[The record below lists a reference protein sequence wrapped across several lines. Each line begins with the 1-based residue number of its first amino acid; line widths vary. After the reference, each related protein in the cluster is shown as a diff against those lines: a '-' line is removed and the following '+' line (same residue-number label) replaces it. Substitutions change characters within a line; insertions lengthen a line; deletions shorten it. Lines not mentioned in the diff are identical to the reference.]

1 MLAVAMVATA
11 GTTYAQYGS
20 DGLRFSQ
27 TNYGSTA
34 RFKGMG
40 NAQIGVGGDM
50 SSLGGNPAGLGLFTR
65 SEFAFTPEF
74 NQAGANSSFLSS
86 STKADKNRLNINQ
99 LGAVFYTPSIR
110 MKGQDTQKG
119 VISTV
124 FGLGY
129 TRNNDYSLESNFG
142 GTNNNNSIRNYFA
155 ELANRYKDP
164 NDNSLEKSSLEGMAY
179 DNFLINFNTPGNT
192 NSYTANETINNPF
205 TANTQS
211 KNEIRS
217 GSVSEFNFA
226 GAVNISNQV
235 YIGANIGL
243 VSLRYT
249 SDAEFTEQGSLK
261 AYDDNVSSP
270 TFGQYG
276 PTESYT
282 LSYLQ
287 NQETRGSGVNGRLG
301 IIFRPVSAFRIG
313 ATFQTPTW
321 FTIDDTYSETLNN
334 RLSNDVY
341 TNQATVYEFTYN
353 LRTPLKGSLGASY
366 VIGGQGIISA
376 DVDFIDYSSIRFST
390 NGSNGGTDVINSSNA
405 AVRNNYTSA
414 VNYRVGGEYKVDNI
428 SLRAGYGLNGSPFK
442 NDDDKLFE
450 TKMYS
455 GGLGYRVDNYYFD
468 LAYQRVETNGTS
480 LPYTLNNGSEPVAS
494 SKFTNNNFFLTFGIR
509 F

>member
-1 MLAVAMVATA
+1 MLAVAMVATV

-27 TNYGSTA
+27 SNYGSTA

-74 NQAGANSSFLSS
+74 NQSGVDANFLGTN
-86 STKADKNRLNINQ
+86 TKTDKSRLNINQ
-99 LGAVFYTPSIR
+99 LGAVFYAPSTR
-110 MKGQDTQKG
+110 MRGQDAQKG
-119 VISTV
+119 VVSSV

-129 TRNNDYSLESNFG
+129 SRNNDYAMESNFG
-142 GTNNNNSIRNYFA
+142 GINNNNSVRNFFA
-155 ELANRYKDP
+155 ELANRSKDP
-164 NDNSLEKSSLEGMAY
+164 GNNSIATNSLEGMAY
-179 DNFLINFNTPGNT
+179 DSYLINFNSPGSPNA
-192 NSYTANETINNPF
+192 YTADPFSQNN
-205 TANTQS
+205 QS

-226 GAVNISNQV
+226 GAINISNQV

-249 SDAEFTEQGSLK
+249 SDSEFTETGSLNP
-261 AYDDNVSSP
+261 YDQVDGFTGVENYS
-270 TFGQYG
+270 
-276 PTESYT
+276 

-321 FTIDDTYSETLNN
+321 FTIDDTYSEVVNN
-334 RLSNDVY
+334 KLSNDVF
-341 TNQATVYEFTYN
+341 TNNAITYDFTYN

-390 NGSNGGTDVINSSNA
+390 ADGGVGQTEINNSNA
-405 AVRNNYTSA
+405 TVRNNYTSA
-414 VNYRVGGEYKVDNI
+414 VNYRVGGEYKIENI
-428 SLRAGYGLNGSPFK
+428 SLRAGYGLNGSPYK
-442 NDDDKLFE
+442 NDDDKLFD

-455 GGLGYRVDNYYFD
+455 GGLGYRVNNYYFD
-468 LAYQRVETNGTS
+468 LAYQRVETNGTN
-480 LPYTLNNGSEPVAS
+480 LPYTLNNGSEPMAS
-494 SKFTNNNFFLTFGIR
+494 SKFTNNNFFLTFGLR

>member
-1 MLAVAMVATA
+1 MLAVAMVATV

-27 TNYGSTA
+27 SNYGSTA

-74 NQAGANSSFLSS
+74 NQSSVDGSFLG
-86 STKADKNRLNINQ
+86 TNMKTDKSRLNINQ
-99 LGAVFYTPSIR
+99 IGAVFYAPSTR
-110 MKGQDTQKG
+110 MKGQDAQKG
-119 VISTV
+119 VVSTV

-129 TRNNDYSLESNFG
+129 TRNNDYAMESNFG
-142 GTNNNNSIRNYFA
+142 GVNNNNSIRSFFA

-164 NDNSLEKSSLEGMAY
+164 SDNSIATNSLEGMAY
-179 DNFLINFNTPGNT
+179 DSYLINFNTPGNA
-192 NSYTANETINNPF
+192 NSYTADPFSQNN
-205 TANTQS
+205 QL

-226 GAVNISNQV
+226 GAINISNQV

-249 SDAEFTEQGSLK
+249 SDSEFTETGSLNP
-261 AYDDNVSSP
+261 YDQNDGFTGAEN
-270 TFGQYG
+270 YA
-276 PTESYT
+276 

-321 FTIDDTYSETLNN
+321 FTIDDTYSEVVNN
-334 RLSNDVY
+334 KLSNDVF
-341 TNQATVYEFTYN
+341 TNQRMVYEFTYN

-376 DVDFIDYSSIRFST
+376 DVDFIDYSSIRFSN
-390 NGSNGGTDVINSSNA
+390 NGSNNEMNSIIGSNNT
-405 AVRNNYTSA
+405 VRNNYTSA
-414 VNYRVGGEYKVDNI
+414 INYRVGGEYKIDAI
-428 SLRAGYGLNGSPFK
+428 SLRAGYGLNGSPYK
-442 NDDDKLFE
+442 NDDDNLFD

-455 GGLGYRVDNYYFD
+455 GGLGYRINNYYLD
-468 LAYQRVETNGTS
+468 LAYQRVETNGTNS
-480 LPYTLNNGSEPVAS
+480 PYTLNNGSEPTAS
-494 SKFTNNNFFLTFGIR
+494 SKFVNNNFFLTFGLR

>member
-1 MLAVAMVATA
+1 MLAVAMVATV

-27 TNYGSTA
+27 SNYGSTA

-74 NQAGANSSFLSS
+74 NQSGVDANFLG
-86 STKADKNRLNINQ
+86 TNMKTDKSRLNINQ
-99 LGAVFYTPSIR
+99 IGAVFYSPSTR
-110 MKGQDTQKG
+110 MKGQDAQKG
-119 VISTV
+119 VVSTV

-129 TRNNDYSLESNFG
+129 TRNNDYAMESNFG
-142 GTNNNNSIRNYFA
+142 GINNNNSIRNFFA

-164 NDNSLEKSSLEGMAY
+164 SDNSIATNSLEGMAY
-179 DNFLINFNTPGNT
+179 DSYLINFNAPGSANA
-192 NSYTANETINNPF
+192 YTANSAGNPF
-205 TANTQS
+205 IANNQS

-226 GAVNISNQV
+226 GAINISNQV

-249 SDAEFTEQGSLK
+249 SDSEFTESGSLNP
-261 AYDDNVSSP
+261 YDQTDGFTGVEN
-270 TFGQYG
+270 
-276 PTESYT
+276 YT

-301 IIFRPVSAFRIG
+301 VIFRPVSAFRIG

-321 FTIDDTYSETLNN
+321 FTIDDTYSEVVNN
-334 RLSNDVY
+334 KLSNDVF
-341 TNQATVYEFTYN
+341 TNNAITYDFTYN

-376 DVDFIDYSSIRFST
+376 DIDFIDYSTIRFST
-390 NGSNGGTDVINSSNA
+390 TGDGFGQTDINNSNA
-405 AVRNNYTSA
+405 TVRNNYKSA
-414 VNYRVGGEYKVDNI
+414 VNYRVGGEYKIDNI
-428 SLRAGYGLNGSPFK
+428 SLRAGYGLNGSPYK
-442 NDDDKLFE
+442 NDDDKLFD

-455 GGLGYRVDNYYFD
+455 GGLGYRVNNYYFD
-468 LAYQRVETNGTS
+468 VAYQRVETNGTN
-480 LPYTLNNGSEPVAS
+480 LPYTLNNGSEPMAS
-494 SKFTNNNFFLTFGIR
+494 SKFTNNNFFLTFGLR

>member
-1 MLAVAMVATA
+1 MKKIISMLAVAMVATV

-74 NQAGANSSFLSS
+74 NQTGVDGSFLGT
-86 STKADKNRLNINQ
+86 STKTDKSHLNINQ
-99 LGAVFYTPSIR
+99 LGAVFYTPSLR

-119 VISTV
+119 VVSTV

-129 TRNNDYSLESNFG
+129 TRNNDYALESNFG
-142 GTNNNNSIRNYFA
+142 GVNNNNSIRNYFA

-164 NDNSLEKSSLEGMAY
+164 TDNSIEKNSLEGMAY
-179 DNFLINFNTPGNT
+179 ESYLINFNTPGNANT
-192 NSYTANETINNPF
+192 YTANSTGNPF
-205 TANTQS
+205 TASNQS

-226 GAVNISNQV
+226 GAINISNQV

-249 SDAEFTEQGSLK
+249 SDAEFTESSSLNP
-261 AYDDNVSSP
+261 YDQTDGFTGVENYS
-270 TFGQYG
+270 
-276 PTESYT
+276 

-301 IIFRPVSAFRIG
+301 VIFRPVSSFRIG
-313 ATFQTPTW
+313 ATLQTPTW

-334 RLSNDVY
+334 KLSNDVF
-341 TNQATVYEFTYN
+341 TNKAMVYDFTYN

-366 VIGGQGIISA
+366 IIGGQGIISA

-390 NGSNGGTDVINSSNA
+390 NGSNGGNDAINTSNA

-414 VNYRVGGEYKVDNI
+414 VNYRIGGEYKIENI
-428 SLRAGYGLNGSPFK
+428 SLRAGYGLNGSPYK

-455 GGLGYRVDNYYFD
+455 GGLGYRVNNYYFD
-468 LAYQRVETNGTS
+468 LAYQRVETNGTNS
-480 LPYTLNNGSEPVAS
+480 PYTLNSGSEPMAS